1 MWIGSEPSK
10 TLCVCAKL
18 LQWHLMLCD
27 PMDCSLLDSY
37 VHGILQAR
45 IPEWVAM
52 PSSREIFL
60 TILERNQCLL
70 HLLYCRWTP
79 PWAHPGFCFTLYLVS
94 VSSFHNKN
102 VFVFVEQ
109 DGE

>member
-52 PSSREIFL
+52 PSSRGFSQPKDQTQISCIAGKFF
-60 TILERNQCLL
+60 TI
-70 HLLYCRWTP
+70 
-79 PWAHPGFCFTLYLVS
+79 
-94 VSSFHNKN
+94 
-102 VFVFVEQ
+102 
-109 DGE
+109 